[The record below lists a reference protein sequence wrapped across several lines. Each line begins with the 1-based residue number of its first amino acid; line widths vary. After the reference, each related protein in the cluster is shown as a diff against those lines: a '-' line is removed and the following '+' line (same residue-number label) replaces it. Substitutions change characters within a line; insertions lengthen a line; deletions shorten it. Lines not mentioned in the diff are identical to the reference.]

1 MTNNNGA
8 DGTGAD
14 GSVEAARPASGEQF
28 VLSSGGARAVIG
40 QVAAVLREFSVDGV
54 HYTETWA
61 DDALPPMGAGIVLAP
76 WPNRVEDGKWT
87 APDGSAQQLDITEP
101 GRYCAIH
108 GLLRNTPYAAVERSA
123 SSVTLAAPVYPQ
135 HGYPFN
141 LDTAVRYELTG
152 AGLRVTHTVTNRG
165 AETAPFGIGAHP
177 YLRVGDT
184 PIADLTLTVSARTQA
199 PIDDRWIPQG
209 LAPVG
214 EHGPDLR
221 AGKLLGEVR
230 ADIALT
236 DLELVDGRFEHR
248 LAAPDGR
255 GVTVW
260 TDPDFSWVQLYTPQ
274 DFPADPANPR
284 PAVAIEPMTCG
295 ANAFNTGRDVLT
307 VRPGESWSASWG
319 ISPHPA

>member
-1 MTNNNGA
+1 MPGMTNNGA
-8 DGTGAD
+8 D
-14 GSVEAARPASGEQF
+14 ERPRPASGEQF
-28 VLSSGGARAVIG
+28 VLRRGGARAVIG
-40 QVAAVLREFSVDGV
+40 AVAAVLREFTVDGV

-87 APDGSAQQLDITEP
+87 APDGTAQQLDITEP
-101 GRYCAIH
+101 GRHCAIH
-108 GLLRNTPYAAVERSA
+108 GLLRNTPYTAVEQSESA
-123 SSVTLAAPVYPQ
+123 VTLAAPIYPQ

-141 LDTAVRYELTG
+141 LDTTVRYELTDD
-152 AGLRVTHTVTNRG
+152 GLVVSHSVTNRG
-165 AETAPFGIGAHP
+165 ANAAPFGIGAHP
-177 YLRVGDT
+177 YLRIGDV

-199 PIDDRWIPQG
+199 PINDRWIPQG

-221 AGKLLGEVR
+221 QGKRLGEVR

-236 DLELVDGRFEHR
+236 DMDLVDGRFEHT

-255 GVTVW
+255 SLVLWAGPEFT
-260 TDPDFSWVQLYTPQ
+260 WVQLYTPQ

-307 VRPGESWSASWG
+307 VTPGESWSASWG
-319 ISPHPA
+319 ISPSA